1 MITYEAVCFCC
12 KQPFLLVEGTTK
24 YQKYKRNMR
33 GKFSCDSCDDKIHM
47 EARKHMMSKLK

>member
-1 MITYEAVCFCC
+1 MITYEALCFCC
-12 KQPFLLVEGTTK
+12 KKPFLLVEGTTK